1 MPGPDAPVDPGTT
14 ALGLAAVRT
23 VIGTCAFVAP
33 EHAPRLL
40 GLPAGRR
47 EARSFAM
54 LYGVREAALGIA
66 TVAAGDGH
74 RRPWIA
80 TGVGVDLADVAVAAA
95 TGGAGAVPKRTAA
108 LTAVAAVGGAAA
120 GLWVLSRDS

>member
-1 MPGPDAPVDPGTT
+1 MPGPDAPADPRRT
-14 ALGLAAVRT
+14 ALALAAVRT
-23 VIGTCAFVAP
+23 MVGTCAFVAP

-47 EARSFAM
+47 EARYFAM

-66 TVAAGDGH
+66 TVAAGEGR
-74 RRPWIA
+74 RRPWVA
-80 TGVGVDLADVAVAAA
+80 TGVAVDLADLAVAAA
-95 TGGAGAVPKRTAA
+95 TGTAGAVPKRTAV
-108 LTAVAAVGGAAA
+108 LTAVAAVSGAAA